1 MDHDL
6 APAWGAGALAG
17 IIGMVR
23 WLFSRRAS
31 RVESLEELVDLLRR
45 KLDESLTRGNAATTM
60 ARILLFAVD
69 QERHPSAAMIAAR
82 EQAREV
88 IAAADAQLKK
98 GS

>member
-1 MDHDL
+1 
-6 APAWGAGALAG
+6 
-17 IIGMVR
+17 
-23 WLFSRRAS
+23 
-31 RVESLEELVDLLRR
+31 
-45 KLDESLTRGNAATTM
+45 M